1 MSLFNLIEQ
10 KEQCTVYTYTHLH
23 GSWPVCLARFQIS
36 NNIPRIFFFSFYIS
50 SQHLCFLATV
60 FIVACCCFLLSSWRT
75 IAIFGS
81 RVYMWTTFFSPLIP
95 ARYRLIQCF
104 FFLNI
109 PHSFQ
114 HMINGQLF
122 LNCVEFFFSI
132 NKKSTPTDGQST
144 YTSMATHVLC
154 GKGKKT
160 LMPTK
165 KKTLTSRRSNTN
177 NILNWI

>member
-10 KEQCTVYTYTHLH
+10 KEQCTVYTHTHLH

-104 FFLNI
+104 FFKYTAFFSTYDKWSIVFELCWIFFFDKQKIYTYGWTINI
-109 PHSFQ
+109 H
-114 HMINGQLF
+114 ING
-122 LNCVEFFFSI
+122 
-132 NKKSTPTDGQST
+132 
-144 YTSMATHVLC
+144 YTRLMR
-154 GKGKKT
+154 KGKKNSYAD
-160 LMPTK
+160 K